1 MQWLEA
7 DFEESCDFRLFGLTT
22 HVGSHRLCWE
32 LNRMMGWALAF
43 HMELVPDERAG
54 NIRYVVHRYVS
65 EDTGVDVA
73 LIANRLPGA
82 HLVAKLPKVDFFLRV
97 GEETPNVD
105 QLVGVMRAM
114 RLVTLVAE
122 VDPLRSGAF
131 EQVAFLDAP
140 EEPKL
145 PIFQ

>member
-1 MQWLEA
+1 
-7 DFEESCDFRLFGLTT
+7 
-22 HVGSHRLCWE
+22 
-32 LNRMMGWALAF
+32 MMDWALAF

-54 NIRYVVHRYVS
+54 ENRYVVHRYVS

-82 HLVAKLPKVDFFLRV
+82 HLVAQLPKVDFFLRV
-97 GEETPNVD
+97 GEETPDVE
-105 QLVGVMRAM
+105 QLVRVMRAM

-131 EQVAFLDAP
+131 EQVAFLDVP
-140 EEPKL
+140 EETIL
-145 PIFQ
+145 PTIQ